1 MNKICKVICAIL
13 FIILFAD
20 GPALA
25 QEELTFTSTTF
36 GTGFIWS
43 EISTSSFSMQRS
55 VHDGMR
61 EVDSTDITQN
71 LTVEK
76 TQTIIETSSSGK
88 IAQLKVS
95 YDNVSVNGVSNPVS
109 SKIYILS
116 SKSGRKVDTVTYED
130 VSDPPEGEV
139 SFVKEDNSNLDKL
152 TVLNKFLAGQTVK
165 VGDSP
170 KISPQLA
177 DEIVNLEDKVKVTGL
192 ILVLTDII
200 NEGLPGEPSKAVF
213 NVTMNFENKLKE
225 PGGEPGAK
233 FKGEMTFEMTGTMS
247 FYSDSRPI
255 EVSLSGPVS
264 LSGRLKEI
272 PGRSDGPKQT
282 PPVPAVDRHMEVS
295 GSGSSQLSILYTYL
309 PVMTN
314 E

>member
-61 EVDSTDITQN
+61 EVNKTDITQN

-76 TQTIIETSSSGK
+76 TQTIIETLPNGK

-95 YDNVSVNGVSNPVS
+95 YGDVSVNGVSNPVS
-109 SKIYILS
+109 GKIYILS
-116 SKSGRKVDTVTYED
+116 SKSGRKVDTVTYEYG
-130 VSDPPEGEV
+130 SDPPEGEV

-152 TVLNKFLAGQTVK
+152 AVLNKFLANKTVS
-165 VGDSP
+165 VGDSLKIP
-170 KISPQLA
+170 KNLA
-177 DEIVNLEDKVKVTGL
+177 DQIVNLEDKVQVTEL
-192 ILVLTDII
+192 TLVLTAI
-200 NEGLPGEPSKAVF
+200 NEGLPGEPSEAVF
-213 NVTMNFENKLKE
+213 DVTLNFENKLKE

-233 FKGEMTFEMTGTMS
+233 FTGEMTFEMTGTMR

-255 EVSLSGPVS
+255 EVLSLSGPVS

-272 PGRSDGPKQT
+272 PGHPEGPKQD
-282 PPVPAVDRHMEVS
+282 PPMPKVNRHMEVS
-295 GSGSSQLSILYTYL
+295 GSGISQLSILYSYQ
-309 PVMTN
+309 
-314 E
+314 

>member
-13 FIILFAD
+13 FIILFAG

-71 LTVEK
+71 LIVEK
-76 TQTIIETSSSGK
+76 TQTIIETSPSGK
-88 IAQLKVS
+88 IAKLKVS
-95 YDNVSVNGVSNPVS
+95 YGYGAVSVNGVSNPVS
-109 SKIYILS
+109 GKIYILG

-130 VSDPPEGEV
+130 ESDPPEEEV

-152 TVLNKFLAGQTVK
+152 AVLNKFLKGKTVS
-165 VGDSP
+165 VGDSL
-170 KISPQLA
+170 KISKNLA
-177 DEIVNLEDKVKVTGL
+177 DQIVNLEDKVQVTEL
-192 ILVLTDII
+192 TLVLIDII
-200 NEGLPGEPSKAVF
+200 PGEPSEAVF
-213 NVTMNFENKLKE
+213 NVTLNFENKLKE

-264 LSGRLKEI
+264 LWGRLKEI
-272 PGRSDGPKQT
+272 HGHPEGPKQD
-282 PPVPAVDRHMEVS
+282 PPMPKVDRHMDVS
-295 GSGSSQLSILYTYL
+295 GSGSSQLTVSYSYQ
-309 PVMTN
+309 

>member
-1 MNKICKVICAIL
+1 L
-13 FIILFAD
+13 FIILFA
-20 GPALA
+20 GSPALA
-25 QEELTFTSTTF
+25 QEELAFTGTTF
-36 GTGFIWS
+36 VTGFIWS

-61 EVDSTDITQN
+61 EVNKTDITQN

-76 TQTIIETSSSGK
+76 TQTIIETLANGK
-88 IAQLKVS
+88 IAKLKVS
-95 YDNVSVNGVSNPVS
+95 YGAVSVNGVSNPVS
-109 SKIYILS
+109 GTIYILS

-130 VSDPPEGEV
+130 GGTPIEGEV

-152 TVLNKFLAGQTVK
+152 AVLNKFLAGQTVK

-177 DEIVNLEDKVKVTGL
+177 DEIVNLEDKVKVTEL
-192 ILVLTDII
+192 TLVLTDII

-225 PGGEPGAK
+225 KGSEPGAK
-233 FKGEMTFEMTGTMS
+233 FQGGMTFEMTGTMS

-255 EVSLSGPVS
+255 EVSLSGPVN

-272 PGRSDGPKQT
+272 PGKPTGPEQV
-282 PPVPAVDRHMEVS
+282 PPVPKVDRHMDVS
-295 GSGSSQLSILYTYL
+295 GSGSSQLTVLYSYQ
-309 PVMTN
+309 

>member
-13 FIILFAD
+13 FIILFA
-20 GPALA
+20 GSPALA
-25 QEELTFTSTTF
+25 EELTFTSTTF

-76 TQTIIETSSSGK
+76 TQTIIETLPNGK
-88 IAQLKVS
+88 IAKLRVS
-95 YDNVSVNGVSNPVS
+95 YSNVLVNGVSNPVS
-109 SKIYILS
+109 DTGKIYILS

-130 VSDPPEGEV
+130 ESDPPEEEV

-152 TVLNKFLAGQTVK
+152 AVLNKFLAGKTVS
-165 VGDSP
+165 VGDSLKIP
-170 KISPQLA
+170 KNLA
-177 DEIVNLEDKVKVTGL
+177 DEIVNLEDKVQVTEL
-192 ILVLTDII
+192 TLVLTDII

-213 NVTMNFENKLKE
+213 NVTMTFENKLKE

-233 FKGEMTFEMTGTMS
+233 FKGEMTFEMTGTMR

-255 EVSLSGPVS
+255 KVSLSGPVS
-264 LSGRLKEI
+264 LTGRLKEI
-272 PGRSDGPKQT
+272 HGRPEGPKQD
-282 PPVPAVDRHMEVS
+282 PPVPAVDRHMDVS
-295 GSGSSQLSILYTYL
+295 GSGSSELSISYSY
-309 PVMTN
+309 
-314 E
+314 